1 MNNLPKSAKYTI
13 IGAGVHGLSVAWHL
27 AMELEARGRGS
38 GQDIVVLDK
47 TGPGAGAS
55 GIACGCVRNF
65 YMTEPIHALLRHSVD
80 VWMYDPVAF
89 GFQQVGYVSVGEDN
103 QISDYERIHKSQNA
117 VGYYSELYVGQD
129 ARRYLKNI
137 WPDFNTSDVDVAIF
151 ERVSG
156 YAGTAQV
163 MKGLVQKCADHG
175 VRVIGGVEV
184 TGYNIQAGQVKS
196 VVTNQGEINTDLV
209 IWGLG
214 AWTPKHWRMLDQP
227 MTLDCHY
234 PDGSLVKDKEMWTY
248 WRLLEGEVYY
258 DQPYLTADGLNPP
271 VLHVELMNTPVIDE
285 MTGKQL
291 KDYTYVYF
299 KNGNERMDKPG
310 LQGGTTPI
318 KIGPEA
324 TVDPYGHANN
334 DYQAEPEFADYL
346 CAAMAQT
353 MTRFQGIRSN
363 FRERRNGGIG
373 AFTPDNVPI
382 IDWVL
387 PNVYM
392 IADSNHGFKMLGAG
406 KLVAKQLMGDKVDD
420 LIPFAFSRFAEG
432 RTFGS
437 TNSHSPWV

>member
-1 MNNLPKSAKYTI
+1 MSNLPKSVKYTI
-13 IGAGVHGLSVAWHL
+13 VGAGVHGLSTAWHL

-38 GQDIVVLDK
+38 GQDVVVLDK

-89 GFQQVGYVSVGEDN
+89 GFQQVGYISVGEEN
-103 QISDYERIHKSQNA
+103 QISDYERIHQSQNL
-117 VGYYSELYVGQD
+117 VDYHSELYVGQE

-137 WPDFNTSDVDVAIF
+137 WPDFNTNDVDVALF

-163 MKGLVQKCADHG
+163 MEGLAQKCADHG
-175 VRVIGGVEV
+175 VRVIGGVDV
-184 TGYNIQAGQVKS
+184 TGYNVQAGQVKS
-196 VVTNQGEINTDLV
+196 VVTNQGEIDTDLV

-214 AWTPKHWRMLDQP
+214 AWTPKHWEMLDQP

-234 PDGSLVKDKEMWTY
+234 PDGSVVKDKDMWTY

-271 VLHVELMNTPVIDE
+271 VLHVELMNTPVVDE
-285 MTGKQL
+285 ATGDQL
-291 KDYTYVYF
+291 KDYTYIYF

-324 TVDPYGHANN
+324 ILDPYGHAND
-334 DYQAEPEFADYL
+334 DYQADPEFADYL

-353 MTRFQGIRSN
+353 MTRFQGIRPN

-406 KLVAKQLMGDKVDD
+406 KLVAKQLMGDEVED
-420 LIPFAFSRFAEG
+420 LKPFAFSRFEDG
-432 RTFGS
+432 STFGS

>member
-1 MNNLPKSAKYTI
+1 MSDLPKSVKYTI
-13 IGAGVHGLSVAWHL
+13 VGAGVHGLSAAWHL

-47 TGPGAGAS
+47 SGPGAGAS

-80 VWMYDPVAF
+80 VWTHDPIAF
-89 GFQQVGYVSVGEDN
+89 GFQQVGYVSVGEEN
-103 QISDYERIHKSQNA
+103 QVSDYERIHKSQNA
-117 VGYYSELYVGQD
+117 VGYHSELYVGQD

-137 WPDFNTSDVDVAIF
+137 WPDFNTADVNVALF

-163 MKGLVQKCADHG
+163 MKGLVQKCSEHG

-184 TGYNIQAGQVKS
+184 LDYNIQAGQVKS
-196 VVTNQGEINTDLV
+196 LVTNQGEINTDLV

-214 AWTPKHWRMLDQP
+214 AWTPKHWGMLGQP
-227 MTLDCHY
+227 MTLECSY
-234 PDGSLVKDKEMWTY
+234 PDGSVVKNKDMWTY

-271 VLHVELMNTPVIDE
+271 VLHVELMNTPVKDE
-285 MTGKQL
+285 TTGEQL
-291 KDYTYVYF
+291 KDYTYVYY
-299 KNGNERMDKPG
+299 KNGNERMDKAG
-310 LQGGTTPI
+310 LQGGTIPI

-324 TVDPYGHANN
+324 IVDPYAN
-334 DYQAEPEFADYL
+334 DEYQAGQEFADYL

-353 MTRFQGIRSN
+353 MTRFQGIRPN

-382 IDWVL
+382 IDWVT

-406 KLVAKQLMGDKVDD
+406 KLAAKYLMGDDVSD
-420 LIPFAFSRFAEG
+420 LKPFAFSRFAEG
-432 RTFGS
+432 QTFGS

>member
-1 MNNLPKSAKYTI
+1 MSNLPKSVKYTI
-13 IGAGVHGLSVAWHL
+13 VGAGVHGLSTAWHL

-38 GQDIVVLDK
+38 GQDVVVLDK

-89 GFQQVGYVSVGEDN
+89 GFQQVGYISVGEEN
-103 QISDYERIHKSQNA
+103 QISDYERIHQSQNL
-117 VGYYSELYVGQD
+117 VDYHSELYVGQE

-137 WPDFNTSDVDVAIF
+137 WPDFNTNDVDVALF

-163 MKGLVQKCADHG
+163 MEGLAQKCADHG

-184 TGYNIQAGQVKS
+184 TGYNVQAGQVKS
-196 VVTNQGEINTDLV
+196 VVTNQGEMDTDLV

-214 AWTPKHWRMLDQP
+214 AWTPKHWEMLDQP

-234 PDGSLVKDKEMWTY
+234 PDGSVVKDKDMWTY

-271 VLHVELMNTPVIDE
+271 VLHVELMNTPVVDE
-285 MTGKQL
+285 ATGDQL
-291 KDYTYVYF
+291 KDYTYIYF

-324 TVDPYGHANN
+324 ILDPYGHAND
-334 DYQAEPEFADYL
+334 DYQADPEFADYL

-353 MTRFQGIRSN
+353 MTRFQGIRPN

-406 KLVAKQLMGDKVDD
+406 KLVAKQLMGDEVED
-420 LIPFAFSRFAEG
+420 LKPFAFSRFEDG
-432 RTFGS
+432 STFGS